1 MNIKFLDLS
10 KNYNLIRDEVNSNIQ
25 KVLDK
30 NNYILGE
37 EVTNFENNFA
47 KYCNTKYCIGVA
59 NGTDAL
65 EIALQSLELDKSSE
79 VIVQGNTYVATCLGV
94 INNNYKLVLCDCDPT
109 TFQISV
115 EDMKQKVTD
124 KTKVIIVVHL
134 YGLIC
139 NMDEISKFCRDKN
152 IVLIEDAAQAHGAEW
167 NSRKAGSFG
176 KLSCFSFYPGKNL
189 GAYGDGGAICTSDNE
204 LNTKIRMIRNN
215 GSLIKYKH
223 DIIGR
228 NSRLDT
234 IQAAILDVK
243 LKYLESN
250 NEKRRIIA
258 NLYKSFL
265 PKQIELPEII
275 EGSLPVYHLYVIKTD
290 NREQLSDYLKENKID
305 TLIHYPIPCSEL
317 LALKNYH
324 NDNPIMSR
332 NLSKKILSLPMYP
345 ELTETEIKYICSVI
359 NQFFIQKE
367 SLIKLLP
374 VKTVGKGGVLNCI
387 NSLNF
392 NTKRIFYIDNFSK
405 NSDSRGKHANKF
417 CTEYIIVI
425 KGSIKLKITNQE
437 NLSEII
443 YLSKNETTIIPAM
456 KWIDFWALEDDTTL
470 IVLCD
475 EEFTS
480 DSNKSI
486 SNFNEFVN
494 KI

>member
-10 KNYNLIRDEVNSNIQ
+10 ANYNLIREEVNMSIQ

-37 EVTNFENNFA
+37 EVENFENNFA
-47 KYCNTKYCIGVA
+47 NYCHSKYCIGLA

-65 EIALQSLELDKSSE
+65 EIALQSLELDKTSE
-79 VIVQGNTYVATCLGV
+79 VIIQGNTYIATCLGV
-94 INNNYKLVLCDCDPT
+94 VNNNYKLVLCDCHPE
-109 TFQISV
+109 TFQISI
-115 EDMKQKVTD
+115 EDMKKKVTN

-134 YGLIC
+134 YGLIS
-139 NMDEISKFCRDKN
+139 NMDDICKFCYENN
-152 IVLIEDAAQAHGAEW
+152 IILIEDAAQAHGAEW
-167 NSRKAGSFG
+167 NGKKVGSFG

-189 GAYGDGGAICTSDNE
+189 GAYGDGGAICTSDDE

-250 NEKRRIIA
+250 NEKRRINA
-258 NLYKSFL
+258 NLYNSFL
-265 PKQIELPEII
+265 PKQIELPKVI

-290 NREQLSDYLKENKID
+290 NREELSDYLKENMID
-305 TLIHYPIPCSEL
+305 TLIHYPIPCSEQ
-317 LALKNYH
+317 LALKKH
-324 NDNPIMSR
+324 HSDDPIMCR
-332 NLSKKILSLPMYP
+332 NLSNKILSLPMYP
-345 ELTETEIKYICSVI
+345 ELTETEIKHICNLI

-367 SLIKLLP
+367 SLIKLLHL
-374 VKTVGKGGVLNCI
+374 KTPGKGGILNCI
-387 NSLNF
+387 NSFNF

-405 NSDSRGKHANKF
+405 NTESRGKHANKC

-425 KGSIKLKITNQE
+425 NGSIKIKLTNRE
-437 NLSEII
+437 NNSKII
-443 YLSKNETTIIPAM
+443 YLSKNETTIIPPM
-456 KWIDFWALEDDTTL
+456 IWIDFWSLQDNTIL
-470 IVLCD
+470 LVLCD
-475 EEFTS
+475 EEFIS
-480 DSNKSI
+480 DSKKSI
-486 SNFNEFVN
+486 LNFNEFIN
-494 KI
+494 